1 MSRDSNANAEGKSVS
16 SILQRKRA
24 RHAFP
29 PLAPSSNHPCL
40 SEGGRKR
47 FSALPSREASP
58 ILLPSKEGPPGRREF
73 THRGTPRKDD
83 GAAAAPT
90 GLFLGKGVSCPL
102 LSSRP
107 HRQKTP
113 VARPLARHALLF
125 TLASQP
131 AQLNPA
137 THRVGVPPA
146 RRSLLPSLY
155 TGRGCRAKPKIP

>member
-1 MSRDSNANAEGKSVS
+1 MQRPKGSRSPPSCNVKGRGT
-16 SILQRKRA
+16 L
-24 RHAFP
+24 FL

-40 SEGGRKR
+40 GEGGRKR
-47 FSALPSREASP
+47 FSALPAREEASP
-58 ILLPSKEGPPGRREF
+58 ILLPSKEGPAGRREF
-73 THRGTPRKDD
+73 TQRGDPRAKTPPQRLQVFSW
-83 GAAAAPT
+83 GRVVV
-90 GLFLGKGVSCPL
+90 GGVSYPL

-107 HRQKTP
+107 RRQKTP
-113 VARPLARHALLF
+113 VARPLARHALLY